1 MNEIVYPVIL
11 TYEDN
16 LIYVG
21 VPDLKIDNYASYG
34 ETFDEA
40 IQSAKEIITLHLCD
54 LEEEGKEFPQRS
66 EAKNLKNQLEENQ
79 EIIYVNLWLPYEKS
93 LVKIEYKKKTLS
105 IPVWL
110 DLLATNKNLNF
121 SQILQKALKKELGI
135 TKH

>member
-34 ETFDEA
+34 ETFEEA
-40 IQSAKEIITLHLCD
+40 IQSAKEMITLHLCD
-54 LEEEGKEFPQRS
+54 FEEEGTDFPKRS
-66 EAKNLKNQLEENQ
+66 EIRSLKGKLQDNQ
-79 EIIYVNLWLPYEKS
+79 EVIYVNLWLPYEKS

-121 SQILQKALKKELGI
+121 SQILQTALKKELGI
-135 TKH
+135 SKD